1 MHLPEQGISG
11 PFRITSIKHL
21 LPQKRPAEENEAAD
35 FAFQPVTG
43 IFAHRSDDVWRLAF
57 DSGDTL
63 GVTYNHPIYSTTAGD
78 WRLAGELEI
87 GEEVLTYT
95 GAATLCRKAPL
106 PGAHTVYNLE
116 VKDYHNFLVT
126 GAGVVVHNTPNCIG
140 ESRKLLD
147 NLGISKALKNPG
159 RHAINDG
166 PDASKIK
173 TKFGKDPNKK
183 IEICFDDT
191 GMPDFSEFIPSYNG
205 RKISFEINDLT
216 GSSSND
222 MVKARTKLSDEFG
235 LNFSSNGAIEIPG
248 YEGITWTFHHH
259 QDGKTMQL
267 VPFDINSKTGHV
279 GGATIISKGGKG
291 LYPRPGNISKRACN

>member
-1 MHLPEQGISG
+1 
-11 PFRITSIKHL
+11 
-21 LPQKRPAEENEAAD
+21 
-35 FAFQPVTG
+35 
-43 IFAHRSDDVWRLAF
+43 
-57 DSGDTL
+57 
-63 GVTYNHPIYSTTAGD
+63 
-78 WRLAGELEI
+78 
-87 GEEVLTYT
+87 VLTYAGST
-95 GAATLCRKAPL
+95 KVVSKQPGL
-106 PGAHTVYNLE
+106 PQPVYNLE

-191 GMPDFSEFIPSYNG
+191 GMPDFSEYVATINGFVAEVVVENLAGNHTDSGDYQKAAEKLCSKIGIPFQHFHGPDATFAG
-205 RKISFEINDLT
+205 RD
-216 GSSSND
+216 
-222 MVKARTKLSDEFG
+222 
-235 LNFSSNGAIEIPG
+235 
-248 YEGITWTFHHH
+248 GIKWTWHHH

-267 VPFDINSKTGHV
+267 VPTDINQRTSHV
-279 GGATIISKGGKG
+279 GGAIIIEKGGKG
-291 LYPRPGNISKRACN
+291 IYPSPNNISKRGCF